1 MEDFRSYYQRL
12 VSDRALWRAP
22 HLNTDYA
29 DITLETS
36 LTRLGEKVR
45 EIGENL
51 DRLIAWSDETR
62 RENEIRFRRLEE
74 KH

>member
-1 MEDFRSYYQRL
+1 MEDFHTYYQRL
-12 VSDRALWRAP
+12 VAARAVWRTP
-22 HLNTDYA
+22 HLNTPVA
-29 DITLETS
+29 DMDMETS

-62 RENEIRFRRLEE
+62 RKNEARFRRLEE